1 MQPAEIILPTMTTL
15 TRELPARRDHPEEGS
30 GRPRLLLV
38 EDEDALRNALV
49 RSLKDTFEIT
59 AVADGASAAELLVK
73 ETFDG
78 VLSDIGLPGMSGV
91 DLLRLVRTY
100 DLDVPVV
107 LMTGQPTVE
116 TAVAALELG
125 ALTYIQKPF
134 AHPVLRNTLL
144 RATKLSRLARAKR
157 DAVLAGISGSPL
169 AGDRAGL
176 HASLDRA
183 LESLSLVFQPIV
195 DRRAKRTMG
204 FEALMRTK
212 EASMPHP
219 GALLEAAERLGRLQ
233 EVGRRVRELAASGFR
248 PPSDDMVL
256 FVNLHPADLLDPSLY
271 DREAPLTRIADHVIL
286 EITERAALDDVTET
300 KHRASELRRRGY
312 RLAID
317 DLGAGYAG
325 LTSFA
330 TFEPEVVKLDMTLIR
345 GIEDSPVKQHV
356 VESMTRL
363 CRDLDMRVVAEG
375 IETLPELA
383 CIIDL
388 GCDYLQGYLLGRPGP
403 ALLPSQQT
411 W

>member
-1 MQPAEIILPTMTTL
+1 MNKP
-15 TRELPARRDHPEEGS
+15 TRELAVRRNTPTES

-38 EDEDALRNALV
+38 EDEDGLRDALV
-49 RSLKDTFEIT
+49 RTLSETFEIT
-59 AVADGASAAELLVK
+59 AVADGSAAADLLVM

-107 LMTGQPTVE
+107 LMTGQPSVE
-116 TAVAALELG
+116 TAIAALELG

-134 AHPVLRNTLL
+134 SHDVLRGTLL
-144 RATKLSRLARAKR
+144 RAAKLARIARTKR
-157 DAVLAGISGSPL
+157 EAVAAGVGGSPL

-176 HASLDRA
+176 HTCVDRA
-183 LESLSLVFQPIV
+183 LDSLSIVFQPIV
-195 DRRAKRTMG
+195 DRRARKTMG

-212 EASMPHP
+212 EVSMPNP
-219 GALLEAAERLGRLQ
+219 GALLEAAERLGRIQ
-233 EVGRRVRELAASGFR
+233 EVGRRVRELAATTFR
-248 PPSDDMVL
+248 PPDDGMTL
-256 FVNLHPADLLDPSLY
+256 FVNLHPADLLDSNLY
-271 DREAPLTRIADHVIL
+271 DRHAPMTKIADHVVL

-300 KHRASELRRRGY
+300 KHRSAELRRRGFK
-312 RLAID
+312 LAID

-345 GIEDSPVKQHV
+345 GIEASTVKKHV

-363 CRDLDMRVVAEG
+363 CRDLDMKVVAEG
-375 IETLPELA
+375 IETMPELA
-383 CIIDL
+383 TIIDL

-403 ALLPSQQT
+403 ALVPSSQT